1 MPFLL
6 MNLVNILAVE
16 LAPLDERRLGRCDCP
31 LLSTRSPCARSFT
44 RAEQLLQRLGSD
56 SHAGGRPFL
65 SFKIIHFESEKYL
78 FSQRFIPFRL
88 FHWCPNMCWK
98 PNLYPSYSLSFTLK
112 QKTLLLPWY
121 YFLFI
126 CLFYCSVFLIFFK
139 NIIHRLH
146 TFLFLIFFS
155 FVLIFFF

>member
-1 MPFLL
+1 

-78 FSQRFIPFRL
+78 FSQMVHTFSFI
-88 FHWCPNMCWK
+88 
-98 PNLYPSYSLSFTLK
+98 SLMSEYVLK
-112 QKTLLLPWY
+112 TQPL
-121 YFLFI
+121 
-126 CLFYCSVFLIFFK
+126 S
-139 NIIHRLH
+139 
-146 TFLFLIFFS
+146 FLFLVFHFEAKDTPSSMILLPFHLSIFLFS
-155 FVLIFFF
+155 VSFFFFKF

>member
-56 SHAGGRPFL
+56 STPSSMVLLPFHLSILLFSVSYFFFKYYTSFAHFPFL
-65 SFKIIHFESEKYL
+65 
-78 FSQRFIPFRL
+78 
-88 FHWCPNMCWK
+88 N
-98 PNLYPSYSLSFTLK
+98 
-112 QKTLLLPWY
+112 LLLLRLDLLLLAFRDGRIISMLTQSILPSS
-121 YFLFI
+121 FI
-126 CLFYCSVFLIFFK
+126 FI
-139 NIIHRLH
+139 
-146 TFLFLIFFS
+146 
-155 FVLIFFF
+155 